1 MRRNR
6 SEPKT
11 APATR
16 REIREL
22 VEDPSATPG
31 AREQKLSPPESLHH
45 IFDESVKHLAAGD
58 IILLNESPTLK
69 SQVEAD
75 FFAVLACPRCGILD
89 FVTASQY
96 FGATAVICGSNSCSC
111 SFRIEDESRIVYL
124 PVN

>member
-6 SEPKT
+6 SETKP

-16 REIREL
+16 REL
-22 VEDPSATPG
+22 VENLSSGPEAPQ
-31 AREQKLSPPESLHH
+31 ENLSPPESLHH
-45 IFDESVKHLAAGD
+45 IFDDSLKHLAAGD
-58 IILLNESPTLK
+58 IILLNDSPTLK
-69 SQVEAD
+69 SQVETD

-89 FVTASQY
+89 LVTSSQY
-96 FGATAVICGSNSCSC
+96 FGAAPVVCGSNSCSC